1 MFADRPASHIA
12 THPAAATSRS
22 SLGRRRPIRAGAI
35 AFAVM
40 LFAAACSPAGVDRD
54 PDGTGS
60 RTVGLARGV
69 GIARGRPPGARG
81 AASEP
86 PSASVL
92 LPEPDVLPR
101 ALSYGILNW
110 TVTDTAIT
118 NENPATYVPGVA
130 GAPTPNTS
138 LIVDFEIRNDSPH
151 VGFVTTT
158 SRLVAQLPDGTV
170 IEGKDLERPS
180 AAPESTVESRY
191 AFEVPAETVFDGLVL
206 RFEDPG
212 REPSLDLPL
221 SGSAPEVEAD
231 SATEIDETI
240 AVGIPGIEME
250 WTIDTLLTG
259 ATGRC
264 RSGSRAARASPAPAP
279 RPATS
284 GSASWPAS
292 TSTSATARAA
302 SSTRP
307 DRPASSSMVP
317 PFTAA
322 ADESSKPIM
331 TTSTFSDVMLVFDI
345 PAEASDAVLQVGPL
359 EEPDQQATLNLGLD

>member
-1 MFADRPASHIA
+1 
-12 THPAAATSRS
+12 
-22 SLGRRRPIRAGAI
+22 
-35 AFAVM
+35 M

-54 PDGTGS
+54 PDGAGS
-60 RTVGLARGV
+60 APTAS
-69 GIARGRPPGARG
+69 P
-81 AASEP
+81 AASASAAASDAALAAAESAP
-86 PSASVL
+86 ASASVL
-92 LPEPDVLPR
+92 RPEPDVLPR

-118 NENPATYVPGVA
+118 NENPATYVAGVA
-130 GAPTPNTS
+130 GAPTPKTS

-180 AAPESTVESRY
+180 AAPKSTVESRY
-191 AFEVPAETVFDGLVL
+191 AFEVPAETSFDGVVL

-221 SGSAPEVEAD
+221 SGAAPELEAD

-240 AVGIPGIEME
+240 AVGIPGIEMQ

-259 ATGRC
+259 RDWPLPIGFKGGTRVAG
-264 RSGSRAARASPAPAP
+264 ARAETGHQWVGIVARVDVEECDCKGGVLDQA
-279 RPATS
+279 R
-284 GSASWPAS
+284 SARLIVDG
-292 TSTSATARAA
+292 T
-302 SSTRP
+302 
-307 DRPASSSMVP
+307 

-345 PAEASDAVLQVGPL
+345 PAEANDVVLQVGPL